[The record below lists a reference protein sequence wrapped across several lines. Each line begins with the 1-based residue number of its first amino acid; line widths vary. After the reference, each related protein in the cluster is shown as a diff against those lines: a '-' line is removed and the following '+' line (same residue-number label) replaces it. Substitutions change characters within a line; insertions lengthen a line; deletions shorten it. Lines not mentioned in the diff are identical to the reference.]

1 MPSLV
6 DVFLLFLLLAAFA
19 RPLAW
24 QSLLSDGDTGWHIR
38 TGELIL
44 RTGAVPARDPF
55 SFSRAGEP
63 WFAWEWL
70 SDVSFALLHR
80 WHGLE
85 AVAAFSGAILTLS
98 AGLLLCW
105 LLRRGAGFGIG
116 LPVTL
121 ATVSASTVHY
131 LARPHIFTLLFL
143 TLALWV
149 LDEDRRRPT
158 RMVWGLIPLSALWA
172 NLHGGFVAWIAIL
185 GLLAA
190 VNAAA
195 RDWRGL
201 RRYATL
207 CGLCFGATFLN
218 PYGWHLHQHISS
230 YLSSSWILDNVQEFQ
245 SPSIRSENM
254 VVFAVLL
261 LVGVALALRSL
272 VRRQWFE
279 ASMVLVW
286 AFAAMRSARHVPLF
300 VVIAAPVIASE
311 CAFWW
316 AAKSRAARP
325 RAAARVLWELSQDFG
340 RSRRITLWAPMFCG
354 LAIWMTLA
362 PARLPDFPAERFPV
376 AAVTR
381 NLDRLLGDGAM
392 PGGIPRILTSDQWGD
407 YLIFHLYP
415 RQRVF
420 FDGRSDFYGP
430 TIGRDYAVLLSAGRD
445 WRRVLDQYGFQLALL
460 PLDWP
465 LGAVLEGDPDWRLVY
480 RDAVSVL
487 LVRKG
492 TGLKEMAKTAEL
504 CPVGESG
511 RLVKAAS
518 R

>member
-1 MPSLV
+1 
-6 DVFLLFLLLAAFA
+6 
-19 RPLAW
+19 
-24 QSLLSDGDTGWHIR
+24 
-38 TGELIL
+38 
-44 RTGAVPARDPF
+44 
-55 SFSRAGEP
+55 
-63 WFAWEWL
+63 
-70 SDVSFALLHR
+70 
-80 WHGLE
+80 
-85 AVAAFSGAILTLS
+85 
-98 AGLLLCW
+98 
-105 LLRRGAGFGIG
+105 
-116 LPVTL
+116 
-121 ATVSASTVHY
+121 
-131 LARPHIFTLLFL
+131 
-143 TLALWV
+143 
-149 LDEDRRRPT
+149 
-158 RMVWGLIPLSALWA
+158 
-172 NLHGGFVAWIAIL
+172 
-185 GLLAA
+185 
-190 VNAAA
+190 
-195 RDWRGL
+195 
-201 RRYATL
+201 
-207 CGLCFGATFLN
+207 
-218 PYGWHLHQHISS
+218 
-230 YLSSSWILDNVQEFQ
+230 
-245 SPSIRSENM
+245 
-254 VVFAVLL
+254 
-261 LVGVALALRSL
+261 
-272 VRRQWFE
+272 
-279 ASMVLVW
+279 VW